1 MIQGWRPGVKDSQKN
16 TRILKKGDIKMRKF
30 LLGIFIFGLIFTLH
44 GFAIAGDESEG
55 EIIKLGK
62 VVITATRTEKNVD
75 SAPGSVTVITSEDI
89 QKHKIHAIDEAIKYE
104 TGVFAKRVKGLS
116 ESMAKVQ
123 LRGLAG
129 QDMTL
134 ILLDGLPLNDG
145 YNGSVDW
152 NTVSTENVERI
163 EIIRGPASALYGGN
177 AMGGVINI
185 ITKTPDKFYA
195 NTKIGYGR
203 SDTYHDD
210 TYRYSI
216 NIGDRFMDKLSIG
229 LGFEREETKGYPT
242 CLITRSISSGTGTLT
257 GGWGTENTSGTRK
270 WVVGD
275 RGDNSAKRWNL
286 NLKTKYDLTDTGS
299 LAFNF
304 QQGFHKYDYER
315 PHTYLRDENGNPAFT
330 GNIDI
335 GGGESA
341 SVKPSNYAYYSGISE
356 KENFNYSL
364 VYKEMFGPV
373 LFNGKTGYQKRDKWY
388 TSAKP
393 SSTQSY
399 NDAKGTLSESDSSS
413 WFTDLQASLPLGGEH
428 FLTFGL
434 FFRYDDIE
442 TDKYNISFFRD
453 EHSKT
458 EKTLIIGGNDRFYA
472 AYLQDEWQ
480 IMDKL
485 TLFTGVRFDYWEA
498 FDGESGNVGSV
509 EKFDEPEDTAISP
522 KIALVFKPVADTII
536 KGSAGKAFR
545 APNIYDLYSSWS
557 SGSKTYHFNPD
568 LDPETLWNYEIG
580 VDQYLFSRRIKLSA
594 TYFHTDIDDLI
605 YKHSEKID
613 GHTHYYKQNASEAE
627 IDGIELGISTKPV
640 NWLRLWGNYTYNNSE
655 IKKHDYKPEFEG
667 KKIEDMPLRTGNVG
681 VDITYKWIAASLA
694 GQYMG
699 KFYSGAENDD
709 VKDVYGGYTEKYWL
723 WDTKITVAPVKNFE
737 LSFSV
742 ENLFDKEY
750 YEYYVGRERSY
761 FVEVSLK
768 W

>member
-1 MIQGWRPGVKDSQKN
+1 MKN
-16 TRILKKGDIKMRKF
+16 F
-30 LLGIFIFGLIFTLH
+30 LLWAFIFALFFTLH
-44 GFAIAGDESEG
+44 GLAIAEDNNEG
-55 EIIKLGK
+55 EVIKLGK
-62 VVITATRTEKNVD
+62 VVVTATRTEKDVD
-75 SAPGSVTVITSEDI
+75 SAPGSITVITSEDI
-89 QKHKIHAIDEAIKYE
+89 QKHKIYALDEAIKYE
-104 TGVFAKRVKGLS
+104 AGVFAKRVKGLS

-123 LRGLAG
+123 LRGLHG

-134 ILLDGLPLNDG
+134 VLLDGLPLNDG

-152 NTVSTENVERI
+152 NTISTENVERI
-163 EIIRGPASALYGGN
+163 EIIRGPSSALYGGN

-195 NTKIGYGR
+195 NTKLGYGR

-216 NIGDRFMDKLSIG
+216 NIGDRFMDKLSVG
-229 LGFEREETKGYPT
+229 LGFEREETNGYPT
-242 CLITRSISSGTGTLT
+242 CLITSSISSGAGTLT
-257 GGWGTENTSGTRK
+257 GGWETENTSGTRK

-304 QQGFHKYDYER
+304 QRGLHRYDYDS

-330 GNIDI
+330 GSVDV
-335 GGGESA
+335 GGGQ
-341 SVKPSNYAYYSGISE
+341 YATVTPLIYANYSGISE
-356 KENFNYSL
+356 KENSNYSL
-364 VYKEMFGPV
+364 VYKEMFGPFA
-373 LFNGKTGYQKRDKWY
+373 FNGKAGYQKREKWY

-393 SSTQSY
+393 SLTQSY
-399 NDAKGTLSESDSSS
+399 DNARGTLSESDSDS
-413 WFTDLQASLPLGGEH
+413 WFTDLQASLPLGAEH
-428 FLTFGL
+428 LLTFGL
-434 FFRYDDIE
+434 YFRHDDIE
-442 TDKYNISFFRD
+442 TDNYNISFFRD

-458 EKTLIIGGNDRFYA
+458 EKTTIIEGNDRFYA
-472 AYLQDEWQ
+472 VYLQDEWQ
-480 IMDKL
+480 IIDKL
-485 TLFTGVRFDYWEA
+485 TLFTGIRLDYWEA
-498 FDGESGNVGSV
+498 FDGESGNVGDV
-509 EKFDEPEDTAISP
+509 EKFDEPEDSAFSP
-522 KIALVFKPVADTII
+522 KVALVFKPVADTII
-536 KGSAGKAFR
+536 KGSVGKAFR

-580 VDQYLFSRRIKLSA
+580 VDQYLFSRRIKLFA

-605 YKHSEKID
+605 YKHSEKIG
-613 GHTHYYKQNASEAE
+613 GHTHYYKENASEAE
-627 IDGIELGISTKPV
+627 IDGIELGISAKPV
-640 NWLRLWGNYTYNNSE
+640 NWLKLWGNYTYNDSE

-681 VDITYKWIAASLA
+681 VDITYKWITASLE

-699 KFYSGAENDD
+699 KFYSGALNDD

-723 WDTKITVAPVKNFE
+723 WDTKISMAPVDNLE

-742 ENLFDKEY
+742 ENLFDREY
-750 YEYYVGRERSY
+750 YEYYVGSERSY